1 MRRLRPLV
9 LIPAI
14 AIASGLGARGWAD
27 EPAAA
32 PVYYAAR
39 PGSLDEA
46 QRRLAA
52 GDTEVRDAV
61 TTLVKEADALLDVP
75 PPTVTAKRMPAPSGD
90 PHDYASLAP
99 YYWPDRSVADGLPYV
114 RRDGRRNP
122 ESDDQQCTD
131 RGRAGLLGS
140 AMETLGLAWRF
151 TGQRRYAERAALFA
165 RTWFIAEATRMHPH
179 LRYAQAVRGTND
191 GRGAGIIEG
200 RDLVDAIDAVSL
212 IDDAGVLSTADRAAI
227 AAWGGDYLDW
237 LLESEPGRHE
247 QAADNNHGTFFDTQ
261 VVQLALATGRRDLA
275 VGVLERAGPRRIA
288 VQVEP
293 DGSQPHEL
301 VRTKSLGY
309 SAFNLQALCH
319 LATLAEHV
327 GIDLWHHETRDGR
340 SIRRAIDFLVPY
352 VSAPHRWPHEQISRM
367 QPVDFATILWRAGI
381 VYRDPS
387 YTALVQGLAGAG
399 DGRIR
404 LTFVDE

>member
-1 MRRLRPLV
+1 MSRWVPLV
-9 LIPAI
+9 LVA
-14 AIASGLGARGWAD
+14 ALGLGPLAAAAD
-27 EPAAA
+27 EAAA
-32 PVYYAAR
+32 RVYYSAR
-39 PGSLDEA
+39 PSSLLEA

-52 GDTEVRDAV
+52 GDRDIRDAV
-61 TTLVKEADALLDVP
+61 DTLTKEADALLDVP
-75 PPTVTAKRMPAPSGD
+75 PPTVTAKRLPAPSGD

-99 YYWPDRSVADGLPYV
+99 YYWPDHSAADGLPYV

-122 ESDDQQCTD
+122 ESDDPQFTD

-151 TGQRRYAERAALFA
+151 TGEKRYAEHAAAFA
-165 RTWFIAEATRMHPH
+165 RTWFIDEATRMNPH
-179 LRYAQAVRGTND
+179 LRYAQAIRGTND

-212 IDDAGVLSTADRAAI
+212 IDDAGVLSAADREDITTWA
-227 AAWGGDYLDW
+227 GDYLDW
-237 LLESEPGRHE
+237 LLQSDPGRRE
-247 QAADNNHGTFFDTQ
+247 RAATNNHGTFFDTQ
-261 VVQLALATGRRDLA
+261 IVQLALATGRRDLA
-275 VGVLERAGPRRIA
+275 VGVLKDAGPRRIA
-288 VQVEP
+288 AQIEP

-327 GIDLWHHETRDGR
+327 GIDLWQYETRDGR

-352 VSAPHRWPHEQISRM
+352 VSAPHRWPYEQIRRM
-367 QPVDFATILWRAGI
+367 EPADFATILWRAGI
-381 VYRDPS
+381 VYHDPS
-387 YTALVQGLAGAG
+387 YTSLVEGLPGTG